1 MEYYVE
7 VNGDNGADGS
17 KERPW
22 GSIGW
27 ALASV
32 EAGDTVR
39 VGDGVFYEAVVM
51 DRPEV
56 WLMAVEGARPV
67 IDGRYGPELFGAE
80 GFTDANGKAI
90 KAGELPGLTEGNA
103 KKGGWVFPGS
113 SLNKRGYHPL
123 VKLVADGVVID
134 GFVIR
139 NSSGRAVIVEGDG
152 CELTRCRIDFTYGG
166 AVGIASGSV
175 NSRVTECVITRSSMK
190 KFDATAEGAGP
201 DSVQTTVIIGGTDT
215 VIEDNTGAYN
225 FGEFVSADK
234 GSIRPVIRRNVIHT
248 NNHWGL
254 GFNYTSGAVIEG
266 NVVYWCDN
274 LVDAMG
280 KTSPADLFVGGS
292 ERASVAEPREAAAPD
307 MRIVGNLFVGGKRGF
322 VLGGESRPVQFV
334 NSLIKGNTVVG
345 RVTPGKARA
354 AFSWTV
360 LSSAPHKSTVVEK
373 NVIVGEEGVELVT
386 YQAGGEVVWGGN
398 LYSSPVPR
406 GMSGEGDV
414 VTNEAVLRNPF
425 APVLGQFD
433 VMSVELPD
441 VATTF
446 DLDNYRPL
454 ADGPAVGRGALGP
467 VVDEPGEP
475 SDPPV
480 PDYGWLVEAL
490 EGEKLKMEK
499 AKAEMVSALLGV
511 EELIG
516 RLEGLKG

>member
-166 AVGIASGSV
+166 AVGITSGSV
-175 NSRVTECVITRSSMK
+175 NSRVTDCVITRSSMK
-190 KFDATAEGAGP
+190 KFDSTAEGAGP
-201 DSVQTTVIIGGTDT
+201 DAVQTTVICGGTDT
-215 VIEDNTGAYN
+215 VIE
-225 FGEFVSADK
+225 
-234 GSIRPVIRRNVIHT
+234 
-248 NNHWGL
+248 
-254 GFNYTSGAVIEG
+254 
-266 NVVYWCDN
+266 
-274 LVDAMG
+274 
-280 KTSPADLFVGGS
+280 
-292 ERASVAEPREAAAPD
+292 
-307 MRIVGNLFVGGKRGF
+307 
-322 VLGGESRPVQFV
+322 
-334 NSLIKGNTVVG
+334 GNTV
-345 RVTPGKARA
+345 A
-354 AFSWTV
+354 
-360 LSSAPHKSTVVEK
+360 
-373 NVIVGEEGVELVT
+373 
-386 YQAGGEVVWGGN
+386 Y
-398 LYSSPVPR
+398 
-406 GMSGEGDV
+406 
-414 VTNEAVLRNPF
+414 
-425 APVLGQFD
+425 
-433 VMSVELPD
+433 
-441 VATTF
+441 
-446 DLDNYRPL
+446 
-454 ADGPAVGRGALGP
+454 
-467 VVDEPGEP
+467 
-475 SDPPV
+475 
-480 PDYGWLVEAL
+480 
-490 EGEKLKMEK
+490 
-499 AKAEMVSALLGV
+499 
-511 EELIG
+511 
-516 RLEGLKG
+516 